1 MRAEA
6 FPPLADGVSVA
17 VQLLGD
23 LLVGRVLVG
32 RGVEDEAT
40 AKGQG
45 LGRGTSADQGLELL
59 AQVRG
64 QDDPRSERPW
74 HDVPPCTRGND
85 ETEVGVIMAR
95 LGTFVQTLA
104 ANL

>member
-1 MRAEA
+1 MRDEA
-6 FPPLADGVSVA
+6 FAPLADGVSVA

-23 LLVGRVLVG
+23 PLVGGVRVG
-32 RGVEDEAT
+32 RGEENEAT

-45 LGRGTSADQGLELL
+45 LGRGASADEGLKLI

-64 QDDPRSERPW
+64 QDDPRGERPR

-85 ETEVGVIMAR
+85 ETEGGVIMVR
-95 LGTFVQTLA
+95 FGTFVQTLA